1 MTRIRTFLQSHD
13 DPADALDMIAL
24 DAFASGEYPHARRAE
39 IEQLKAD
46 AELLPSG
53 PYELWTS
60 DSMIGRSHMA
70 RGDGWI
76 LTATRRRDRSA
87 SVRVIASAAELA
99 EAVLAEVVKDV
110 EEPPDEGTVP
120 IGFWHF
126 SSSCGATRQLRPITA
141 PSWQSIRHNYAPGA
155 AAAVDRLVATRP
167 ADVYGRLV
175 LLHGPPG
182 TGKTTALR
190 ALAHEWRDWCQV
202 DCVLDPDQLF
212 ERTDYLM
219 ETVAGDEAEDDV
231 ATGKWR
237 LILLEDCDELIR
249 AEAKSSAGQ
258 ALSRLL
264 NLTDGLLGQG
274 RDVLVAITT
283 NEDLGRLHPAVIR
296 PGRAMSRIEVGP
308 LPHDQAV
315 AWLGGAD
322 GVGHQG
328 ATLAELYALRA
339 GHMPTGQIE
348 FDASGTGQYM

>member
-1 MTRIRTFLQSHD
+1 MSRIRTFLQSHD

-24 DAFASGEYPHARRAE
+24 DAFVSGEYPHARRAE
-39 IEQLKAD
+39 IEQLKSGV
-46 AELLPSG
+46 ELLPSA
-53 PYELWTS
+53 PHELWTAEAI
-60 DSMIGRSHMA
+60 IGRSHMA

-76 LTATRRRDRSA
+76 LTAVRRRDRSA
-87 SVRVIASAAELA
+87 AVRVIATSGELA
-99 EAVLAEVVKDV
+99 EAIVAEVVKDA
-110 EEPPDEGTVP
+110 EEPPVEGTVP

-126 SSSCGATRQLRPITA
+126 SATGATRHLRPINA
-141 PSWQSIRHNYAPGA
+141 PSWQSIRHNYAPGVG
-155 AAAVDRLVATRP
+155 AAVDRLAATRP

-219 ETVAGDEAEDDV
+219 EVVAGDEADDDV
-231 ATGKWR
+231 VDGKWR

-249 AEAKSSAGQ
+249 AEAKSSTGQ

-296 PGRAMSRIEVGP
+296 PGRAMARIEVGP

-322 GVGHQG
+322 GVGHEG
-328 ATLAELYALRA
+328 ATLAELYALRG

-348 FDASGTGQYM
+348 FDTSGTGQYI